1 MYFDGL
7 LISPK
12 KGGNSGD
19 FRNHTEGGV
28 FEGPNSN
35 VNYSSLTHSTREF
48 YRGFLNN
55 TSNDRPSVLITLY
68 GDATLKAK
76 AGDANVGTLGANKN
90 IFVEVKIPGVSK
102 TGWLDLGRASDGSG
116 NFNDGDGCLSGDLSP
131 TITNSG
137 TANRCTFN
145 GRDVFGTSS
154 GSEYFAI
161 KISAH
166 EDWTGYLTRINVS
179 WS

>member
-1 MYFDGL
+1 MIFDGL

-28 FEGPNSN
+28 FEGPNAN
-35 VNYSSLTHSTREF
+35 VNYSSLTHSTREY

-55 TSNDRPSVLITLY
+55 TTNDRPSVQITLY
-68 GDATLKAK
+68 GDATLVGIT
-76 AGDANVGTLGANKN
+76 GDNAAALGSNKN
-90 IFVEVKIPGVSK
+90 IFVEVKIPGGSK
-102 TGWLDLGRASDGSG
+102 TGWLDLGKPSEGAG
-116 NFNDGDGCLSGDLSP
+116 NTSNGDGCLSGDLNASIG
-131 TITNSG
+131 TGGTTN
-137 TANRCTFN
+137 TCTFN
-145 GRDVFGTSS
+145 GSSVNGTVS
-154 GSEYFAI
+154 GAEYFAI

-166 EDWTGYLTRINVS
+166 ESWTGYLTRIAVS